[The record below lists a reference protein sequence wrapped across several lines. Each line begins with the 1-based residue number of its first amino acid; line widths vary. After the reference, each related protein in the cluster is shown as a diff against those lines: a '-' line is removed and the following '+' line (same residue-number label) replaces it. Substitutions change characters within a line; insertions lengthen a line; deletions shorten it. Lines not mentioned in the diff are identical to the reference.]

1 MRELGK
7 YGFVILLSLIAIRIK
22 NLSLGNIY
30 SFLSNYTILINLR
43 FVKPLDLEAL
53 DTVAAKHKII
63 ITMEENVIDGGVGM
77 KIADYIN
84 SNNNNK
90 KIYHFGINDKYVE
103 HGDVS
108 LLKKDLGLDSESIYT
123 KIKELV

>member
-1 MRELGK
+1 MISTGEHVRNKLKEEGMN
-7 YGFVILLSLIAIRIK
+7 VS
-22 NLSLGNIY
+22 
-30 SFLSNYTILINLR
+30 LINLR

-53 DTVAAKHKII
+53 DRVAAKHKII

-84 SNNNNK
+84 SNNNDK